1 MSRILYRW
9 RALNHFNDFPVQLF
23 SVDMMKAC
31 RGVTV
36 QLIDPQGFIVNLAG
50 NFVLID
56 YTSKTR
62 RLPRL
67 VLPDDTTLN
76 TDPDPPP
83 RDSHSPTNGVPD

>member
-23 SVDMMKAC
+23 SVDTMKAC

-50 NFVLID
+50 NFVLMIIRQKPD
-56 YTSKTR
+56 VFR
-62 RLPRL
+62 GFFCLMIPR
-67 VLPDDTTLN
+67 
-76 TDPDPPP
+76 
-83 RDSHSPTNGVPD
+83 